1 MNNKIEF
8 DCIIPVAGR
17 DCLIVK
23 KNLDF
28 IFRNLG
34 PAKIY
39 IITKPQFFIY
49 FKHLKQRIENKIQL
63 IDEDTLMGEISYST
77 ILNYLQNVYPD
88 MKSGGW
94 YFQQFLKMGFSLSQY
109 SAKYYLTWDADTIP
123 VNRITFFDIN
133 GRPYFTLKDE
143 YHEPYFITIKRLL
156 DLDKAIDKSF
166 IAENMIIDSQI
177 MRNLISDIEQKQIP
191 GDNWCE
197 KIINSLPSNMTNS
210 FSEFETYGTYVLN
223 HYPKTYLYRTLKA
236 NRDAGLKYSRIV
248 SLKKLKGLSKEA
260 DMISFE
266 HQHNPKSLW
275 GIISYIQK
283 VILFCFNKILVSFS
297 KNK

>member
-28 IFRNLG
+28 ILWNID

-49 FKHLKQRIENKIQL
+49 FQHLKQSIKNKIQL
-63 IDEDTLMGEISYST
+63 IDEDALMGKISCSA
-77 ILNYLQNVYPD
+77 ILNCLQKVYPD

-109 SAKYYLTWDADTIP
+109 STKYYLTWDADTIP
-123 VNRITFFDIN
+123 VNKISFFDKN
-133 GRPYFTLKDE
+133 RLPYFTLKDE
-143 YHEPYFITIKRLL
+143 YHEPYFITIKKLL
-156 DLDKAIDKSF
+156 YLEKTIDKSF

-197 KIINSLPSNMTNS
+197 KIINSLPPNMTNS

-223 HYPKTYLYRTLKA
+223 YYPGSYVYRTLKTD
-236 NRDAGLKYSRIV
+236 RDAGLKYSRLV
-248 SLKKLKGLSKEA
+248 SLKKTER
-260 DMISFE
+260 
-266 HQHNPKSLW
+266 
-275 GIISYIQK
+275 IIKRSRHDF
-283 VILFCFNKILVSFS
+283 V
-297 KNK
+297 